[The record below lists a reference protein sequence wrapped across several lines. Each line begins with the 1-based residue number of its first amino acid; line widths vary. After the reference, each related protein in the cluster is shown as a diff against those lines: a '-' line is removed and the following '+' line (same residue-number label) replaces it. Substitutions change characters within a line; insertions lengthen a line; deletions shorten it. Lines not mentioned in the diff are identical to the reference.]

1 MAEHTVANKASID
14 AKIKQYE
21 VTVVEFIRKL
31 MGHIIVASHDNSFQR
46 ILRNTIS
53 KQLGVEED
61 CISTV
66 IDENRILKSIK
77 EASSKGRPVVL
88 FIERVFNNKETGFL
102 VKQIK
107 EAFPNV
113 KIIILTVEAERQR
126 LVLLHEIGADNFI
139 SKPISINTLIEKIA
153 FTIKPQGKIGKLIDT
168 GKVCLDQGNYELAL
182 KISRQILEIK
192 PNSAAA
198 YLIQG
203 DSYKALGKKDK
214 AIEAYE
220 EASSQAKLYLEPLK
234 KLADFFR
241 GEGDNENTLRYL
253 EKLDKLSPLNVDR
266 KVDMGGIHVAMG
278 NEEKAD
284 VLFEGALAQA
294 KKEAMNYIE
303 EISTKIGDIYTVK
316 NPEKAVKYYR
326 KALETKGG
334 HLDKNDIKTFNLLG
348 IALRKQGKWQDAI
361 IEYDKALI
369 ISPEDENLYYNMAM
383 AYAEG
388 QEFKKAA
395 EKVRKVLE
403 LNPKFHANDHV
414 LSYNLGLIFVKI
426 DNREAARRFLEY
438 SLKVEPN
445 FASARKLMDAIFE

>member
-1 MAEHTVANKASID
+1 MSDQAVTSKAVD
-14 AKIKQYE
+14 PKIKQYE
-21 VTVVEFIRKL
+21 VTVVEYVKKL
-31 MGHIIVASHDNSFQR
+31 MGHFIVASHDNSFQR
-46 ILRNTIS
+46 VLRNTVN
-53 KQLGVEED
+53 KQLAIDDD
-61 CISTV
+61 CIATV
-66 IDENRILKSIK
+66 MDENRILKTIK
-77 EASSKGRPVVL
+77 EVSGKGRPIIL
-88 FIERVFNNKETGFL
+88 FVERVFNNKETSFL
-102 VKQIK
+102 IKQIK
-107 EAFPNV
+107 EAFSNV

-153 FTIKPQGKIGKLIDT
+153 FTIKPQGKIGKLIDL
-168 GKVCLDQGNYELAL
+168 GKQFLDQNNLEQAL

-203 DSYKALGKKDK
+203 DAYKAMGKKDK

-220 EASSQAKLYLEPLK
+220 EASNQAKLYLEPLK

-241 GEGDNENTLRYL
+241 SEGDSENTLLYL

-266 KVDMGGIHVAMG
+266 KVDMGGIHVALG
-278 NEEKAD
+278 NEEKAEE
-284 VLFEGALAQA
+284 LFNVALIQA

-303 EISTKIGDIYTVK
+303 DISRKIGDIYTVK

-334 HLDKNDIKTFNLLG
+334 QLDKNDIKTFNLLG
-348 IALRKQGKWQDAI
+348 IALRKQGKWEEAI
-361 IEYDKALI
+361 GEYEKALR
-369 ISPEDENLYYNMAM
+369 ISPEDENLLYNMAM

-388 QEFKKAA
+388 QDFRNAA
-395 EKVRKVLE
+395 GNIRKVLE

-414 LSYNLGLIFVKI
+414 LSYNLGLIFAKVN
-426 DNREAARRFLEY
+426 NREAARRFLEY
-438 SLKVEPN
+438 SLKLDPS
-445 FASARKLMDAIFE
+445 FQSARKLLEAIFE